1 MSQPQFPHTQL
12 PHTKQRWVVALL
24 VAMMMLLPSL
34 PVAAATPTTASDEGR
49 PTTTLDPGQSPNP
62 FLNRTL
68 QPLPVSHTA
77 PLLSTETALP
87 EKWERAA
94 PVVSTVALTTTPT
107 TTVSSDINVAEA
119 TTESATAPADDAY
132 QAWNSRPAVTRAD
145 AYPVRITIPALKI
158 DTFVEQLGERADGSM
173 ATPTNPSNVAWYSYG
188 AIPGE
193 NGNVVMAGHLDR
205 ADGSPA
211 AFWNLAKLKAGDE
224 VIVYDSIQTAYH
236 YTVTDQQSYPYNKA
250 PLDQIFG
257 FDLVSRLN
265 LITCRGN
272 WDRNRQTYSQRLVV
286 YTELVEIVPATNP

>member
-1 MSQPQFPHTQL
+1 MSQSQSS
-12 PHTKQRWVVALL
+12 KAMQRLLIALL
-24 VAMMMLLPSL
+24 VAMMTLLPSL
-34 PVAAATPTTASDEGR
+34 PVAAVTPPATRDDGPTGAV
-49 PTTTLDPGQSPNP
+49 LDPGDRPNP
-62 FLNRTL
+62 FLTRAT
-68 QPLPVSHTA
+68 QPLPVSHGSTV
-77 PLLSTETALP
+77 PPTET
-87 EKWERAA
+87 KNT
-94 PVVSTVALTTTPT
+94 VVDLMPAVQVTNQVTNTAT
-107 TTVSSDINVAEA
+107 SDVNV
-119 TTESATAPADDAY
+119 TDTITESIPAPADDAY

-158 DTFVEQLGERADGSM
+158 DTFVEQIGERADGSM

-211 AFWNLAKLKAGDE
+211 AFWNLAELKTGDE

-257 FDLVSRLN
+257 FDLVSQLN

-286 YTELVEIVPATNP
+286 YTELVKIVPGSGS

>member
-1 MSQPQFPHTQL
+1 MSQPQFS
-12 PHTKQRWVVALL
+12 HTKQRWIVSLL
-24 VAMMMLLPSL
+24 IAMMMLLPSL
-34 PVAAATPTTASDEGR
+34 PVAATTPTTASDEGR

-62 FLNRTL
+62 FLNRTI
-68 QPLPVSHTA
+68 QPFPVSHAA
-77 PLLSTETALP
+77 PLPIADTVVP
-87 EKWERAA
+87 EKVVSAA
-94 PVVSTVALTTTPT
+94 PLGSAVTVTTTPT
-107 TTVSSDINVAEA
+107 ATISSDVTVAEP
-119 TTESATAPADDAY
+119 TTERTTAPTDDAY

-145 AYPVRITIPALKI
+145 AYPVRIQIPALKI

-211 AFWNLAKLKAGDE
+211 AFWDLAKLKAGDE
-224 VIVYDSIQTAYH
+224 VIVYDSTQRAYH

-250 PLDQIFG
+250 PLDEIFG

-286 YTELVEIVPATNP
+286 YTQLVEIVSGSKP